1 MIKRKCGAMLS
12 PIDERDYKYTDI
24 AAGAGEPLPEKY
36 VNPYLDEIAEIA
48 IDQGDTLMCVPCA
61 VSHLKWL
68 IERKQ
73 IGNRKMFSPG
83 YLYGNSAADDADEG
97 GCYPR
102 CVVSQAVK
110 FGVPHLEDFPNMY
123 ESKPL
128 ANRDYKNNKERLDPL
143 AYPYRGDSYYSCG
156 IDIATIKRA
165 IMSEGGV
172 AACYKVYNSFYYP
185 EDDSVINFKPS
196 PINYG
201 YHEVLLCGWDDEKQ
215 SFIMLNSW
223 GNIYNDIFGSGNK
236 KPYCYINYMY
246 MPSETHTIIDTIK
259 EGDFMFTDTN
269 GHWAEKDIDKAANK
283 GIVNGFEDGSFRP
296 DEPVTRAQLCAIL
309 NRLGLT

>member
-1 MIKRKCGAMLS
+1 MLS
-12 PIDERDYKYTDI
+12 PFDDRDYKYTDV
-24 AAGAGEPLPEKY
+24 AVGAGEPLPEKY
-36 VNPYLDEIAEIA
+36 VNPYLDEIAAIA

-73 IGNRKMFSPG
+73 TGNRKMFSPG
-83 YLYGNSAADDADEG
+83 YLYGNRASDDADEG

-110 FGVPHLEDFPNMY
+110 FGVPHLEDFPDMY
-123 ESKPL
+123 ESKVL

-172 AACYKVYNSFYYP
+172 AACYKVYDSFYFP
-185 EDDSVINFKPS
+185 ENNKVIEYKPR
-196 PINYG
+196 PLNYG
-201 YHEVLLCGWDDEKQ
+201 YHEVLLCGWDDSEQ
-215 SFIMLNSW
+215 AFIMLNSW
-223 GNIYNDIFGSGNK
+223 GNIYDDIFGSSEK
-236 KPYCYINYMY
+236 KPYCYIKYTY
-246 MPSETHTIIDTIK
+246 TTTETHTLVDTIK
-259 EGDFMFTDTN
+259 ESDKMFNDIEN
-269 GHWAEKDIDKAANK
+269 HWAKEDIEKAVNK
-283 GIVNGFEDGSFRP
+283 GIVKGFEDGSFRP
-296 DEPVTRAQLCAIL
+296 DEPVTRAQLCTIIS
-309 NRLGLT
+309 RLGLT

>member
-1 MIKRKCGAMLS
+1 MIKRKCGAILS
-12 PIDERDYKYTDI
+12 PFDERDYKYTDV
-24 AAGAGEPLPEKY
+24 AAGVSDPLPERY

-83 YLYGNSAADDADEG
+83 YLYGNRASDDADEG

-110 FGVPHLEDFPNMY
+110 FGVPHH
-123 ESKPL
+123 
-128 ANRDYKNNKERLDPL
+128 NKERLDPL

-185 EDDSVINFKPS
+185 ENNSVINFKPS
-196 PINYG
+196 AINYG
-201 YHEVLLCGWDDEKQ
+201 YHEVLLCGWDDDKQ

-269 GHWAEKDIDKAANK
+269 GHWAEKDIDKAAEK

-296 DEPVTRAQLCAIL
+296 DESVTRAQLCSIL
-309 NRLGLT
+309 VRLGLV